1 MPVVEKNS
9 LMKYKDKSGNTYI
22 LYPVT
27 NADNVDGLDEMIDEA
42 KKLGTA
48 VVATSTDGVAYS
60 ATVPGI
66 TALTAGDSFV
76 MIPNTISTSRSTTL
90 NVNNLG
96 AKYLRVRVSG
106 YSGTTSAAQTTNWLA
121 PNVPVR
127 VTYEGKWWVADVV
140 LPSAQQLY
148 GNVQAEQVD
157 YSNTN
162 SGMTATDVQA
172 AIDELANG
180 KTSTKV
186 MTTAEYNALTD
197 KNENTL
203 YMLSDDTSESVLFEK
218 TTATMPGDEESWTS
232 VCYGNGKFV
241 AVATWGTD
249 VAAYSEDGINWI
261 QTTLP
266 VSKYWY
272 SVCYGAG
279 KFVAVDYNAS
289 GIAVYSEDGIT
300 WTQTTMPAKKI
311 WQSVC
316 YGNGKFVAIGSGGD
330 KIAAYSEDGITW
342 TQITMPST
350 LGLKSVC
357 YGADKFVAVSG
368 GRNVVYSTD
377 GITWTGTLMPAYTTG
392 ESVCYG
398 NGKFVAVTQN
408 ENTAA
413 YSEDGINW
421 TQATL
426 PTTARWISVCYAD
439 GKFVA
444 VAYNNNIAAY
454 STDGINW
461 TQTTMPT
468 SEEWCSVCYGAGKFV
483 AVAGSNNVAAY
494 STDGINWI
502 HKSTKLQNSAGEDI
516 SEDVKNALDI
526 SADDVGADAKGSAAQ
541 ALTDAKAYTNSAIQA
556 AIQNTWEA
564 SY

>member
-1 MPVVEKNS
+1 MPVVEKNG

-27 NADNVDGLDEMIDEA
+27 NTDNVDGLDEVVDEA
-42 KKLGTA
+42 KKLDTA
-48 VVATSTDGVAYS
+48 VAATSTDGVAYT

-66 TALTAGDSFV
+66 TALTAGDSFI
-76 MIPNTISTSRSTTL
+76 MIPDKLSTSRSTTL

-162 SGMTATDVQA
+162 SGMMATNVQK

-186 MTTAEYNALTD
+186 MTTAEYNALTE

-203 YMLSDDTSESVLFEK
+203 YMLSDAEDTDNAVRYIENTVSISLPTKAYWSSVCYGNGKFVASSDSDAAYS
-218 TTATMPGDEESWTS
+218 TDGVNWTQTTMPASVSWDS

-241 AVATWGTD
+241 AVAYGSSSNNST
-249 VAAYSEDGINWI
+249 VAAYS
-261 QTTLP
+261 T
-266 VSKYWY
+266 
-272 SVCYGAG
+272 
-279 KFVAVDYNAS
+279 
-289 GIAVYSEDGIT
+289 DGIT
-300 WTQTTMPAKKI
+300 WTQTTLP
-311 WQSVC
+311 
-316 YGNGKFVAIGSGGD
+316 
-330 KIAAYSEDGITW
+330 
-342 TQITMPST
+342 
-350 LGLKSVC
+350 
-357 YGADKFVAVSG
+357 
-368 GRNVVYSTD
+368 
-377 GITWTGTLMPAYTTG
+377 TGTRYWTY
-392 ESVCYG
+392 VFYG
-398 NGKFVAVTQN
+398 
-408 ENTAA
+408 
-413 YSEDGINW
+413 
-421 TQATL
+421 
-426 PTTARWISVCYAD
+426 D

-444 VAYNNNIAAY
+444 LASNYSAVAAY

-461 TQTTMPT
+461 TQTTLPADV
-468 SEEWCSVCYGAGKFV
+468 SWYSGCYGNGKFV
-483 AVAGSNNVAAY
+483 AVSSDVIAY
-494 STDGINWI
+494 STDGINWTQATI
-502 HKSTKLQNSAGEDI
+502 PTGVSGLNLACYGNGTFVAIRNYNSNIAVYSTDGINWTQTTLPATANWSSVCYGNGKFVAVTTTNNNVVACSTDGISWTTEGTIGTIQNSSGEDI
-516 SEDVKNALDI
+516 SEDVKEAI
-526 SADDVGADAKGSAAQ
+526 GAATETYVND
-541 ALTDAKAYTNSAIQA
+541 AIQA